1 MPLES
6 LRLLAIL
13 PVAPE
18 RVYGAWLD
26 SAQHSRF
33 TGDTAKI
40 DAKVGGAHSAWGG
53 YISGVQVE
61 LVPGKKIVQTWRTT
75 EFPTGAR
82 DSKLEIVLE
91 PRGAGET
98 TLTLLHTEIPEGQG
112 EKYREGWAEFYF
124 EPLRAYFIERTKASE
139 KAAAAKAAKPK
150 VVAPEKPPVAEPKK
164 AAPVETPVKKAA
176 AKPVAKKAPAK
187 KAAAKKVV
195 TKTAKKSAT
204 VKKASKK
211 KR

>member
-1 MPLES
+1 MPLET

-40 DAKVGGAHSAWGG
+40 DARVGGAHSAWGG

-61 LVPGKKIVQTWRTT
+61 LVPGRKIVQTWRTT
-75 EFPTGAR
+75 EFPPGAG

-91 PRGAGET
+91 PRGASET
-98 TLTLLHTEIPEGQG
+98 TLTLLHTNIPEGQG
-112 EKYREGWAEFYF
+112 EKYKEGWAEFYF
-124 EPLRAYFIERTKASE
+124 EPLRAYFVERTKASE

-150 VVAPEKPPVAEPKK
+150 VAVPEKRAVALP
-164 AAPVETPVKKAA
+164 
-176 AKPVAKKAPAK
+176 KKAPAK
-187 KAAAKKVV
+187 TAPAKKAVAAKAVV
-195 TKTAKKSAT
+195 KAAKKSAS
-204 VKKASKK
+204 VKKAST
-211 KR
+211 KRR